1 MEFIQ
6 QTQSLITDAFI
17 TLPLLL
23 IGFTFFFGTLTSN
36 IGMLY
41 LFLGHL
47 LIVPMTSYL
56 QNEEGRP
63 WMENGLINF
72 IKLIKYIVSLIT
84 VFTVTYVP
92 GSSDDGFTLAKYI
105 LFPIAGLAHIL
116 WMNFSPVSS
125 TSTSNCAVIPG
136 LAEGDRI
143 YNHPSSWL
151 NHVTFFI
158 SYVFANA
165 LSIFNQPTPSLPQSS
180 DPNQNADRQ
189 AKLDT
194 RVRNRKWLS
203 TGIMMSIVVIFSIL
217 LAFRFFKT
225 PCESGFVRS
234 LLPLFLTGSL
244 GFSWFEFVYEKCGVR
259 PADVLG
265 IVQGFISPE
274 LIDNPVVCVGS

>member
-6 QTQSLITDAFI
+6 QSQNLITDAFI

-47 LIVPMTSYL
+47 LVVPAASFL
-56 QNEEGRP
+56 ENEEGRP
-63 WMENGLINF
+63 WMKDGEVKIEK
-72 IKLIKYIVSLIT
+72 IIKYIISLIT

-92 GSSDDGFTLAKYI
+92 GTSEDGLTLAKYI
-105 LFPIAGLAHIL
+105 LFPILGLAHIL
-116 WMNFSPVSS
+116 WMNFRPFAPN
-125 TSTSNCAVIPG
+125 TLPNCAVIPG
-136 LAEGDRI
+136 LSEKDTI

-151 NHVTFFI
+151 NHVTFFV

-165 LSIFNQPTPSLPQSS
+165 LSIFNQPTPSLAQSS

-189 AKLDT
+189 TKLDT
-194 RVRNRKWLS
+194 RVRNRKWIS
-203 TGIMMSIVVIFSIL
+203 TTIMICIAVVFAVL
-217 LAFRFFKT
+217 LLFRFMKT

-234 LLPLFLTGSL
+234 LLPIFLTGSL
-244 GFSWFEFVYEKCGVR
+244 GFSWFGVVYENCGVR

-265 IVQGFISPE
+265 IVQGLISPE
-274 LIDNPVVCVGS
+274 LIDNPIVCVGS